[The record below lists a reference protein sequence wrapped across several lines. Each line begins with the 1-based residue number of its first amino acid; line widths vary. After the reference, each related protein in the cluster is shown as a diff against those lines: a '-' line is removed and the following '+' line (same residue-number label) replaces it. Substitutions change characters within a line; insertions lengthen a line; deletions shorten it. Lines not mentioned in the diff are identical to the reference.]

1 MKKLLLL
8 TSFLLAGYFSQAN
21 RLLVRS
27 NGAGF
32 AYTSI
37 GEAIDSAQVGDT
49 IVIFPRTDGQQWS
62 LTKTLTK
69 PMVFLNGDTSGSIQY
84 LGTCSFT
91 INASNNIGTY
101 YFLDLGFQEIF
112 NNSAS
117 EVLLINVSTSIYGK
131 RFNCFKSQITSSS
144 SIDSSGFY
152 YCLLTIPLS
161 ISYGYQIGTFNSK
174 LIGCRIAGRSNG
186 GGNIFIF
193 SNSQIRNNF
202 FDLKGWQ
209 SFDDFQIGLE
219 GCDFSNNTFSN
230 NFNSRSYT
238 LDISTKNSESLFG
251 SNFFDGNI
259 RNLTILGTI
268 SEGNY
273 FKTATDPNVRNTLLA
288 NGFKQA
294 PANIQLDSIGRI
306 VGNALVDSGATT
318 PWLRDV
324 DGSPADVGIT
334 GGPFPIQNHINPNP
348 GNAQIIHV
356 NIPNRV
362 GYPNRPIPIKA
373 TGTSK

>member
-69 PMVFLNGDTSGSIQY
+69 PMVFLNGDTSGNIQY

-91 INASNNIGTY
+91 INASGNNGP
-101 YFLDLGFQEIF
+101 YFFSDLGLWEIF
-112 NNSAS
+112 NNSGT
-117 EVLLINVSTSIYGK
+117 EIILNNVSAQIYGK
-131 RFNCFKSQITSSS
+131 RFICFKSSITYTS
-144 SIDSSGFY
+144 SIDSSCFY
-152 YCLLTIPLS
+152 YCSLNIPLS
-161 ISYGYQIGTFNSK
+161 LYNSLQIGTFNSK

-186 GGNIFIF
+186 GGNVFIF
-193 SNSQIRNNF
+193 MNSQIRNNF
-202 FDLKGWQ
+202 FDLKGWG
-209 SFDDFQIGLE
+209 SYDDFQISLE
-219 GCDFSNNTFSN
+219 GCDFSNNIFSN
-230 NFNSRSYT
+230 NLNSRSYN
-238 LDISTKNSESLFG
+238 LYISTKNSESLFG

-259 RNLTILGTI
+259 RNLSISGTI

-273 FKTATDPNVRNTLLA
+273 FKTATDINVRNTLLA

-334 GGPFPIQNHINPNP
+334 GGPFPIQNYINPNP

-362 GYPNRPIPIKA
+362 GFPNRPIPIKA